1 MIMNRADKTHFAIML
16 AGCALLMLLLA
27 CTPGISFTEDLGRHL
42 LLGKIILAERAV
54 PQTNLL
60 TYTHPD
66 FPFINHHW
74 LSEVFLYLA
83 HRVTGLNGLIVW
95 KMIMMTLALLCAML
109 VRSPRGSL
117 NLFWLA
123 GILSAVILGFRAHI
137 RPELFTYLNVAL
149 LMLLLNQIR
158 KGNRWPRYAVPPL
171 MLLWANAH
179 IYFIFGLGMLFLFMV
194 ERIIRSDTKARLLE
208 IGWFALALIFS
219 AVNPNHLK
227 GLLYPF
233 AIFKN
238 YGVAI
243 TENSS
248 PFEYWQSVLNPM
260 LIALPLLSV
269 LFFIALARMIVIR
282 IKTRDISPDGLAEI
296 FTALAALAATCLM
309 ARSAPLFALTAL
321 PVIADAPGRTRRW
334 AGAPLLLINILLC
347 VSVVEGKYARIF
359 PSPVGPTPF
368 GFDDESRYQRL
379 TSLAKDFGLKGP
391 VFTDYNIGSLVEYQL
406 RPEPGYVDNRPEAF
420 PAAFWRMEYEQAL
433 ALGPAWEEISAR
445 RGFNAIIVSL
455 PGVKEAF
462 CRELM
467 RRPEWLLVH
476 LDEFCGVW
484 VRNDVSNKQI
494 IDAAVFNEARVGEYI
509 DVLNERIDRLPQQ
522 SVWRRQIEADLIVY
536 RLYSLICIDATP
548 AVWPMLKKVHLM
560 YPDWQIV
567 HELMRVSVPQED
579 LALVEGVMA
588 ARARWPLAAKQVLDW
603 GHVLLAKNEIA
614 EARKVFRRGRFF
626 FPLSPALR
634 EALRI
639 CDDLEYVTA
648 PKNN

>member
-1 MIMNRADKTHFAIML
+1 MTRTDKAHL
-16 AGCALLMLLLA
+16 ALILGGCALLMLLLA

-83 HRVTGLNGLIVW
+83 HRAVGLNGLIVW

-109 VRSPRGSL
+109 VRVPRGSL
-117 NLFWLA
+117 NVSWLA
-123 GILSAVILGFRAHI
+123 GILAAAMLGFRAHI

-149 LMLLLNQIR
+149 LMLLLNQLR
-158 KGNRWPRYAVPPL
+158 KGHCWPRYAVPPL

-194 ERIIRSDTKARLLE
+194 ERLIRSDAKKRVLE
-208 IGWFALALIFS
+208 IGWFALVLVSS

-243 TENSS
+243 TENAS
-248 PFEYWQSVLNPM
+248 PLEYWQTVLNPM
-260 LIALPLLSV
+260 LLALPLLS
-269 LFFIALARMIVIR
+269 LAFFVALIRLIVVR
-282 IKTRDISPDGLAEI
+282 IKNHDASPEGLAEAL
-296 FTALAALAATCLM
+296 TALAAFAATCMM

-321 PVIADAPGRTRRW
+321 PVIAAAPGRTRRW
-334 AGAPLLLINILLC
+334 AAAPLLIVNILLC
-347 VSVVEGKYARIF
+347 ATVVEGKYARIF
-359 PSPVGPTPF
+359 PSPIGPTPF

-379 TSLAKDFGLKGP
+379 TNLARDHGLKGP

-406 RPEPGYVDNRPEAF
+406 WPEPGYVDNRPEAF
-420 PAAFWRMEYEQAL
+420 PAAFWRTEYEAAL

-455 PGVKEAF
+455 PGVKEAY

-476 LDEFCGVW
+476 LDELCGVW
-484 VRNDVSNKQI
+484 VRNDISNKAV
-494 IDAAVFNEARVGEYI
+494 IDACVFNETRLLEYI
-509 DVLNERIDRLPQQ
+509 DDLNKRIDRLPRS
-522 SVWRRQIEADLIVY
+522 SVWRRQVEADVIVY

-548 AVWPMLKKVHLM
+548 AVWPMLKKVYQM
-560 YPDWQIV
+560 YPDYQIV
-567 HELMRVSVPQED
+567 HELMRVSVSQD
-579 LALVEGVMA
+579 DIAMVEEVMA
-588 ARARWPLAAKQVLDW
+588 ARAKWPLAAKQVLDW
-603 GHVLLAKNEIA
+603 GNVLLSKNQTDQA
-614 EARKVFRRGRFF
+614 EKVFRRGRIF
-626 FPLSPALR
+626 FPLSPELRDALR
-634 EALRI
+634 RCE
-639 CDDLEYVTA
+639 DMEYLNA
-648 PKNN
+648 PANN

>member
-1 MIMNRADKTHFAIML
+1 MSRGDKAHFALGL

-60 TYTHPD
+60 TYTHPE

-74 LSEVFLYLA
+74 LSEIFLYLA
-83 HRVTGLNGLIVW
+83 HRAAGLNGLIAW
-95 KMIMMTLALLCAML
+95 KMIMMTLGLLCAML
-109 VRSPRGSL
+109 ARKPRGEF
-117 NLFWLA
+117 NLYWLA
-123 GILSAVILGFRAHI
+123 GIFSAVILGFRAHI

-149 LMLLLNQIR
+149 LMLLLDQIR
-158 KGNRWPRYAVPPL
+158 KGNCWPSYAVPPL

-179 IYFIFGLGMLFLFMV
+179 IYFIFGLGMLFLFLI
-194 ERIIRSDTKARLLE
+194 ERLIGSEPQKRVRET
-208 IGWFALALIFS
+208 GWFALAVLFS
-219 AVNPNHLK
+219 AANPNFLK

-233 AIFKN
+233 AIFRN

-243 TENSS
+243 TENAS
-248 PFEYWQSVLNPM
+248 PLEYWHTVLNPM
-260 LIALPLLSV
+260 LIALPLLSL
-269 LFFIALARMIVIR
+269 LFFIALGRLVIARIR
-282 IKTRDISPDGLAEI
+282 TRDASSEGLAEI
-296 FTALAALAATCLM
+296 FTALAAFAAACLM

-321 PVIADAPGRTRRW
+321 PVIAAAPSRTRRW
-334 AGAPLLLINILLC
+334 AAAPLLILNILLC
-347 VSVVEGKYARIF
+347 AAVVEGKYARIF
-359 PSPVGPTPF
+359 PSPIGPTPF

-379 TSLAKDFGLKGP
+379 TALARDYGLKGP

-406 RPEPGYVDNRPEAF
+406 WPEPGYVDNRPEAF
-420 PAAFWRMEYEQAL
+420 PAAFWRTEYEPAL

-455 PGVKEAF
+455 TGVKEAF

-467 RRPEWLLVH
+467 RRPEWVLVH
-476 LDEFCGVW
+476 LDEFCGMW
-484 VRNDVSNKQI
+484 VRNDISNKQI
-494 IDAAVFNEARVGEYI
+494 IDASIFNEARLGEYVQ
-509 DVLNERIDRLPQQ
+509 DLGRRIGQLPEI
-522 SVWRRQIEADLIVY
+522 SAWRRQIEADVIVY
-536 RLYSLICIDATP
+536 RLYSLICVDATP

-567 HELMRVSVPQED
+567 HELMRVSVPPED
-579 LALVEGVMA
+579 IQMAEQVLAEK
-588 ARARWPLAAKQVLDW
+588 ARWPLAAKQVLDW
-603 GHVLLAKNEIA
+603 GHVLLARKEIA
-614 EARKVFRRGRFF
+614 EAQRVFRRGRFF